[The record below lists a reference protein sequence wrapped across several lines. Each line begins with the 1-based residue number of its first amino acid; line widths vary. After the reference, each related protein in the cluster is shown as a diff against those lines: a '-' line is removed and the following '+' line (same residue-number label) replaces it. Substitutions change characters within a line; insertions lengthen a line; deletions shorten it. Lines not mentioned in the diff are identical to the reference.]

1 MSGLLDPVQLAAAR
15 QTLTMNLHSTCTIQ
29 AVSGT
34 AGVQT
39 WAAPGVTVKCMK
51 GNPGRGGGAEA
62 MYAGDVPM
70 SRFWVPVGT
79 VVASGY
85 RLIFEGTSYK
95 VEELPSIHASEI
107 LRPVDCVEVRAPGE
121 AV

>member
-1 MSGLLDPVQLAAAR
+1 MSGLVPPATLARTRIVLGKMLHDTCDLYPVVEA
-15 QTLTMNLHSTCTIQ
+15 
-29 AVSGT
+29 

-39 WAAPGVTVKCMK
+39 WPVKSVTVKCMK
-51 GNPGRGGGAEA
+51 GNPGRGGDQGA
-62 MYAGDVPM
+62 MYAGDAPM

-85 RLIFEGTSYK
+85 RLVFGTRTYT
-95 VEELPSIHASEI
+95 VESLPPQHADEL
-107 LRPVDCVEVRAPGE
+107 LRPIDCIEVRAPGE